1 MSTPAGK
8 TAGKG
13 VNLYTPSTNKA
24 SNILNRVI
32 LMRIKK
38 CYS

>member
-8 TAGKG
+8 SAGKG

-24 SNILNRVI
+24 SNILNSI
-32 LMRIKK
+32 
-38 CYS
+38 CSENT

>member
-8 TAGKG
+8 TVGKG

-24 SNILNRVI
+24 SNILNFNWSENTQI
-32 LMRIKK
+32 
-38 CYS
+38 